1 MRPSSFF
8 LPGWLFVAAL
18 VAPVMSRA
26 EAESL
31 RVGFFPNL
39 THAPALAARQLER
52 EGKDCHQAAL
62 PAGVKLEWRSFNA
75 GPSAMEALLAGAIDV
90 AYVGASPALNA
101 HVRTKGAEIR
111 VLAPVAQGGNA
122 LVVRKDSGLK
132 TPKDFVGRNLGT
144 PQLGNTQD
152 IDARTWLREGGLN
165 VHLGGGD
172 AHVVPAQNA
181 DLMLLFSR
189 GEIDAVWTVEPWVTR
204 LTSEFGGVIVQE
216 NKDSLIAVLVTSRAA
231 LEKRRPAIEA
241 FVRSHY
247 ALCARL
253 RADQVWHEKLV
264 RTGLGAE
271 LRSKPSKA
279 ELIAPALAR
288 LTFAVP
294 EDLESRRAR
303 LAGLFARALKDAQ
316 DSRLL
321 KGEAPM
327 APLLESLVDDPKKS
341 VK

>member
-1 MRPSSFF
+1 MRS
-8 LPGWLFVAAL
+8 LPVLLAGCLLLAATAVA
-18 VAPVMSRA
+18 RA
-26 EAESL
+26 EAEVL

-52 EGKDCHQAAL
+52 EGQDCHQAAL

-75 GPSAMEALLAGAIDV
+75 GPSAMEALLAGAIDL

-101 HVRTKGAEIR
+101 HVRTQGEEIR

-122 LVVRKDSGLK
+122 LVVRAGVDLHV
-132 TPKDFVGRNLGT
+132 PQDFRGRRIGT

-152 IDARTWLREGGLN
+152 IDTRTWLRQGGLK

-189 GEIDAVWTVEPWVTR
+189 GEVDAVWTVEPWVTR
-204 LTSEFGGVIVQE
+204 LTTEFGGVVIHE
-216 NKDSLIAVLVTSRAA
+216 NKDALITVLVTSRSA
-231 LEKRRPAIEA
+231 LARRRPAIEA

-253 RADQVWHEKLV
+253 AADRAWQERLV
-264 RTGLGAE
+264 RLGLGAE
-271 LRSKPSKA
+271 LRSAPPKP
-279 ELIAPALAR
+279 ELIGPALGR
-288 LTFAVP
+288 VVFAAP
-294 EDLESRRAR
+294 EDLEARRAR
-303 LAGLFARALKDAQ
+303 LTALFSRALRDAQ
-316 DSRLL
+316 EAKLL

-327 APLLESLVDDPKKS
+327 GPLLEFLMDDSPKK
-341 VK
+341 

>member
-8 LPGWLFVAAL
+8 LSGWLLVAAL
-18 VAPVMSRA
+18 LAPASARA
-26 EAESL
+26 EPESL

-52 EGKDCHQAAL
+52 EGKDHHQAAL

-75 GPSAMEALLAGAIDV
+75 GPSAMEALLAGAIDI

-101 HVRTKGAEIR
+101 HVRTKGTEIR

-132 TPKDFVGRNLGT
+132 SPKDFVGRNLGT

-152 IDARTWLREGGLN
+152 VDARTWLREGGLN
-165 VHLGGGD
+165 VHLSGGD
-172 AHVVPAQNA
+172 ARVIPAQNA

-189 GEIDAVWTVEPWVTR
+189 GEVDAVWTVEPWVTR
-204 LTSEFGGVIVQE
+204 LTSEFGGVIVHE
-216 NKDSLIAVLVTSRAA
+216 NKDSLITVLVTTRTA

-253 RADQVWHEKLV
+253 RADQTWQEKLI
-264 RTGLGAE
+264 REGLGAE
-271 LRSKPSKA
+271 LRSKPPKA
-279 ELIAPALAR
+279 ELIGPALSR
-288 LTFAVP
+288 VTFAVP
-294 EDLESRRAR
+294 EDLEARRAR
-303 LAGLFARALKDAQ
+303 LSGLFVRALKDAQ

-321 KGEAPM
+321 RGDAPIE
-327 APLLESLVDDPKKS
+327 PLLESLVNDPKNR
-341 VK
+341 

>member
-1 MRPSSFF
+1 MRPSSCF
-8 LPGWLFVAAL
+8 LSGWLLVAAL
-18 VAPVMSRA
+18 CAPASARA
-26 EAESL
+26 EAEPL

-39 THAPALAARQLER
+39 THAPALAARQLGR
-52 EGKDCHQAAL
+52 EGQDHHQAAL

-101 HVRTKGAEIR
+101 HVRTKGEEIR

-132 TPKDFVGRNLGT
+132 SPRDFVGRTLGT

-152 IDARTWLREGGLN
+152 VDARTWLREGGLN

-172 AHVVPAQNA
+172 ARVIPAQNA

-189 GEIDAVWTVEPWVTR
+189 GEVDAVWTVEPWVTR
-204 LTSEFGGVIVQE
+204 LTSEFGGVIVHE
-216 NKDSLIAVLVTSRAA
+216 NKDSLITVLVTTRTA

-253 RADQVWHEKLV
+253 RADQTWQEKLI
-264 RTGLGAE
+264 REGLGAE
-271 LRSKPSKA
+271 LRSKPPKS
-279 ELIAPALAR
+279 ELIGPALSR
-288 LTFAVP
+288 VTFAFP
-294 EDLESRRAR
+294 EDLDARRAR
-303 LAGLFARALKDAQ
+303 LSGLFVRALKDAQ

-321 KGEAPM
+321 RGDAPIE
-327 APLLESLVDDPKKS
+327 PLLESLVDDPKNK
-341 VK
+341 

>member
-1 MRPSSFF
+1 MRPSYFF
-8 LPGWLFVAAL
+8 LSGWLLVAAL
-18 VAPVMSRA
+18 VAPGAARA
-26 EAESL
+26 EADPL

-52 EGKDCHQAAL
+52 EGKDCHQDAL

-132 TPKDFVGRNLGT
+132 TPKDFIGRNLGT

-165 VHLGGGD
+165 VHLSGGD
-172 AHVVPAQNA
+172 ARVVPAQNA

-189 GEIDAVWTVEPWVTR
+189 REIDAVWTVEPWVTR
-204 LTSEFGGVIVQE
+204 LTSEFGGVVVHE
-216 NKDSLIAVLVTSRAA
+216 NKDSLITVLVTSRPA

-253 RADQVWHEKLV
+253 RADPSWQEKLV
-264 RTGLGAE
+264 RDGLAAE
-271 LRSKPSKA
+271 LRSQPPKA
-279 ELIAPALAR
+279 ELIGPALSR
-288 LTFAVP
+288 VSFAVP
-294 EDLESRRAR
+294 ENLDSRRAR
-303 LAGLFARALKDAQ
+303 LSGLFARALKDAQ
-316 DSRLL
+316 ESRLL
-321 KGEAPM
+321 KGDAPM
-327 APLLESLVDDPKKS
+327 APLLEALVDDPKR
-341 VK
+341 

>member
-1 MRPSSFF
+1 MRPSSSF
-8 LPGWLFVAAL
+8 LSLGWFAAAL
-18 VAPVMSRA
+18 IAPILACA
-26 EAESL
+26 EADTL

-52 EGKDCHQAAL
+52 EGKDHHQSAV

-122 LVVRKDSGLK
+122 LVVRAGSGLK
-132 TPKDFVGRNLGT
+132 TPKDFIGRNLGT

-172 AHVVPAQNA
+172 ARVVPAQNA
-181 DLMLLFSR
+181 DLLLLFSR

-204 LTSEFGGVIVQE
+204 LTSEFGGVVVHE
-216 NKDSLIAVLVTSRAA
+216 NKESLITVLVTSRAA
-231 LEKRRPAIEA
+231 LEGRRPAVEA

-253 RADQVWHEKLV
+253 RADQAWLEKLV

-271 LRSKPSKA
+271 LRSQPPKA
-279 ELIAPALAR
+279 ELIGPALAR
-288 LTFAVP
+288 VSFAVP
-294 EDLESRRAR
+294 EDLESRRTR
-303 LAGLFARALKDAQ
+303 LSGLFARALKDAQ

-321 KGEAPM
+321 KGEAPI
-327 APLLESLVDDPKKS
+327 APLLESLVDDPKK
-341 VK
+341 